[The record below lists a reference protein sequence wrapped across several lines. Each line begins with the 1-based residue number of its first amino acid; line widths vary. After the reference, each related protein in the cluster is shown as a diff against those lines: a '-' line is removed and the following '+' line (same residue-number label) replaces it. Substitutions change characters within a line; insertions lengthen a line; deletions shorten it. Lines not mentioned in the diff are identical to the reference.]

1 MILRESQLGNPAIL
15 LPILG
20 MFFLADWCI
29 GVGIKHG
36 YAEGKEITTRHPDLC
51 NVLIKDAHR
60 SFMRGVNGQVFEML
74 NAETTQTWP
83 DPRKLRIDNIA
94 VWYAL
99 DDTIVPPEHG
109 A

>member
-1 MILRESQLGNPAIL
+1 
-15 LPILG
+15 
-20 MFFLADWCI
+20 
-29 GVGIKHG
+29 
-36 YAEGKEITTRHPDLC
+36 
-51 NVLIKDAHR
+51 
-60 SFMRGVNGQVFEML
+60 MRGVNGQVFEML

-109 A
+109 AWLEKNLVLEGRKLSVRKDKVGLGHFTWFVDEHHKDADIVKTLMENARR